1 MHSVR
6 YHDIY
11 FTRFDVFSEFIYL
24 CHITIDIVGAQLFVY
39 PPIMRI
45 RDKKYSKS
53 VHSIVEETIIP
64 VCFVGIFS
72 RRPSEY
78 TYY

>member
-24 CHITIDIVGAQLFVY
+24 RHITIDTVGAQLFVY
-39 PPIMRI
+39 PRIMRI
-45 RDKKYSKS
+45 RDKKMYSKS
-53 VHSIVEETIIP
+53 ASIVEETIIQ
-64 VCFVGIFS
+64 VCLVGIFS